1 MQGCAGRYS
10 ARCKWAGQAPSTG
23 NRLWP
28 TSETTAIGAHL
39 VTLTLHL
46 AGRSGCYDLTSQAEM
61 QCI

>member
-1 MQGCAGRYS
+1 MTYTWRSVVSMQGCAGRYS

-39 VTLTLHL
+39 VTLGWPVWLL
-46 AGRSGCYDLTSQAEM
+46 
-61 QCI
+61 